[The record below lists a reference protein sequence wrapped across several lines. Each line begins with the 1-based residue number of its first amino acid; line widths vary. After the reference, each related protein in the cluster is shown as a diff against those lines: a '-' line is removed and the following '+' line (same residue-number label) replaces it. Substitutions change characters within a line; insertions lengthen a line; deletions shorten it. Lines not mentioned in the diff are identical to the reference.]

1 MPLVG
6 YYTGF
11 KVDISLED
19 KQQKESLVMNEE
31 FIQHC
36 PDIQQSASIEDTKG
50 QLIKHRRITVLWF
63 ESLIWKLSGTWQ
75 IISGDDQ
82 DCAWRCSHWQCYHQT
97 STNP

>member
-19 KQQKESLVMNEE
+19 KQQKESLVTNEE

-36 PDIQQSASIEDTKG
+36 PDIQQSASMVLTSIF
-50 QLIKHRRITVLWF
+50 QLKIIVKTVLYLKQF
-63 ESLIWKLSGTWQ
+63 VKLESFPV
-75 IISGDDQ
+75 
-82 DCAWRCSHWQCYHQT
+82 
-97 STNP
+97 N